1 MVQPLPPG
9 EFADTGAPPN
19 PLGLAVHPTLPL
31 LYVDFVT
38 ISRIGVYRYN
48 PSGDLQFLRSVPD
61 SGKAPCWALVNKEG
75 TRLYASN
82 TGDSSISVY
91 DISVDPTEPIEIQQV
106 SLRTTGN
113 CFQFALD
120 STESF
125 LHVVTQQ
132 AAATEN
138 VTANGLNVL
147 KVAADGTLTEVP
159 SSPTLLPVPNL
170 VRPQG
175 VAAL

>member
-1 MVQPLPPG
+1 
-9 EFADTGAPPN
+9 
-19 PLGLAVHPTLPL
+19 
-31 LYVDFVT
+31 
-38 ISRIGVYRYN
+38 
-48 PSGDLQFLRSVPD
+48 LRSVPD
-61 SGKAPCWALVNKEG
+61 SGKAPCWALVNKDG

-82 TGDSSISVY
+82 TGDSSISVF
-91 DISVDPTEPIEIQQV
+91 DISLDPTEPVEIQKV
-106 SLRTTGN
+106 SLKTTGS

-120 STESF
+120 STGRF

-132 AAATEN
+132 ASPKQD

-147 KVAADGTLTEVP
+147 AVAPDGTLSEVP

>member
-1 MVQPLPPG
+1 MAQPLPPA
-9 EFADTGAPPN
+9 EFADTGAPAL
-19 PLGLAVHPTLPL
+19 PLGLAVHPTKRL

-38 ISRIGVYRYN
+38 INRIGIYRYN
-48 PSGDLQFLRSVPD
+48 QAGDLQYLRSVPD
-61 SGKAPCWALVNKEG
+61 SGKAPCWALVNKAG
-75 TRLYASN
+75 TRLYVSN
-82 TGDSSISVY
+82 TADSSVSVF
-91 DISVDPTEPIEIQQV
+91 DLALDPTEPIEIQKV
-106 SLRTTGN
+106 SLKTTGS
-113 CFQFALD
+113 CFEFALD
-120 STESF
+120 SAEKF

-132 AAATEN
+132 ASPTQN

-147 KVAADGTLTEVP
+147 AVGPDGKLTEVP